1 MVFIP
6 VPLLIIAWI
15 ISILLLVNSS
25 VILVNI
31 FDFPANAIRHFISF
45 LAAAGVVTGFIFI
58 LAGIVRRLDILGH
71 RH

>member
-6 VPLLIIAWI
+6 VPLLILAWI
-15 ISILLLVNSS
+15 LAVLLIANCS

-31 FDFPANAIRHFISF
+31 FDFPANAMRHFVSF
-45 LAAAGVVTGFIFI
+45 LAAAGVVAGLIFV
-58 LAGIVRRLDILGH
+58 LAGIIRRFDVLK